1 MRLYSLLS
9 SDGEITSRRSRLR
22 RYTPEKLVRRS
33 HRVAR
38 QVSWGVAAQ
47 ARAPAGY
54 LPITFRIANSTFNN
68 SQCRFADG
76 HGFLACPSPSWR
88 SRSIAVLDA
97 VARWLDLHTPR
108 RCSFL
113 SHAVPL
119 WLWHGCM
126 ASVAGVHKW
135 TLPWTYCMVQ
145 WPRLAHL
152 VHVFRACPTV
162 RVFRVRPCTWHG
174 AVLACHGWRACSAC
188 LSRAWRL
195 AQACRRG

>member
-1 MRLYSLLS
+1 M
-9 SDGEITSRRSRLR
+9 
-22 RYTPEKLVRRS
+22 
-33 HRVAR
+33 
-38 QVSWGVAAQ
+38 AAQ

-108 RCSFL
+108 RCSLL

-135 TLPWTYCMVQ
+135 TLPWTCCVVQ
-145 WPRLAHL
+145 WVVQPRLAHR
-152 VHVFRACPTV
+152 VHVFRAVRRCTLSGFVPAYHFRAVPACHEWRAHGPIERVCGGVLGFVLDSLADEGQSGCVRARTV
-162 RVFRVRPCTWHG
+162 RTYSAVGSDVSGSRVS
-174 AVLACHGWRACSAC
+174 VD
-188 LSRAWRL
+188 
-195 AQACRRG
+195 